1 MTARRVA
8 GGRGTARSAPG
19 LRAELAGIPEDV
31 YSPLAD
37 RVAAHPGPLVPLH
50 VGDTWLEPPEVARA
64 EALRSELHPGLHRYA
79 DTRGLPELVDAL
91 VDKLRERNGIPCE
104 RDEVLVTAGATGAL
118 AAAVGSF
125 AGPGDE
131 VLILAPFWPLIRGIV
146 TCLGAVPVEVPFY
159 DRLDSASGAVEAV
172 REHLGPRTKALY
184 VSSQSNPTRRVLPE
198 SWLAALAEFCRDH
211 GLWLLPDEVYEDLV
225 YRGEAFSPARV
236 APERT
241 FSVFSFSKSYGM
253 AGWRVGYLAGPREAV
268 AAARKLATH
277 LFYQAPTP
285 GQAAALGALRGGG
298 GFVAR
303 ARSLYAEIGAE
314 VAELLGLPPPEGSTF
329 LFLDLA
335 RWPGSGGLWRFLERC
350 LDEGVLLAPG
360 AACGEAYAGFA
371 RLCYTAAPP
380 DQVRGAVER
389 VARILRG

>member
-1 MTARRVA
+1 MKPPRPA
-8 GGRGTARSAPG
+8 GGAGADRRSPE
-19 LRAELAGIPEDV
+19 LREALAGIPEDV

-50 VGDTWLEPPEVARA
+50 VGDTWLDPPEEARA
-64 EALRSELHPGLHRYA
+64 EALRSQRHPGLHRYA

-91 VDKLRERNGIPCE
+91 VGKLRERNRIPCE
-104 RDEVLVTAGATGAL
+104 RDEVLVAAGATGAL

-125 AGPGDE
+125 AGPGTE

-146 TCLGAVPVEVPFY
+146 TCFGATPVEVPFY
-159 DRLDSASGAVEAV
+159 DRVDSDRAAVEAV
-172 REHLGPRTKALY
+172 RARIGPRTRALY
-184 VSSQSNPTRRVLPE
+184 VCSPSNPTGRLLPE
-198 SWLAALAEFCRDH
+198 PWLVALAELCRDFD
-211 GLWLLPDEVYEDLV
+211 LWLLSDEVYEDLV

-253 AGWRVGYLAGPREAV
+253 AGWRVGYLCGPREAV

-285 GQAAALGALRGGG
+285 GQVAALAALRGGAD
-298 GFVAR
+298 FVAR
-303 ARSLYAEIGAE
+303 ARSLYAEVGAE
-314 VAELLGLPPPEGSTF
+314 VAARLGLPPPEGSTF

-335 RWPGSGGLWRFLERC
+335 RWPASGGLWRFLDRC

-360 AACGEAYAGFA
+360 GACGEAYAGFA

-380 DQVRGAVER
+380 HEVRGAVER
-389 VARILRG
+389 VARILGA

>member
-1 MTARRVA
+1 MTPA
-8 GGRGTARSAPG
+8 GRQERDPAPAPSPG
-19 LRAELAGIPEDV
+19 LRAALAGIPEDV

-50 VGDTWLEPPEVARA
+50 VGDTWLDPPEAARA
-64 EALRSELHPGLHRYA
+64 EVLRSEAHPGLHRYA
-79 DTRGLPELVDAL
+79 ETRGIPELVDAL
-91 VDKLRERNGIPCE
+91 VAKLRDRNRIPCE
-104 RDEVLVTAGATGAL
+104 RDQVLVTAGATGAL

-146 TCLGAVPVEVPFY
+146 TCFGATPVEVPFY
-159 DRLDSASGAVEAV
+159 DRVDSARAAVAAV
-172 REHLGPRTKALY
+172 RARLGPRARALY
-184 VSSQSNPTRRVLPE
+184 VSSPSNPTGRVLPE
-198 SWLAALAEFCRDH
+198 SWLAALAELCRERD
-211 GLWLLPDEVYEDLV
+211 LWLLSDEVYEDLV
-225 YRGEAFSPARV
+225 YRGAAFSPARV

-253 AGWRVGYLAGPREAV
+253 AGWRVGYLCGPGEAV

-285 GQAAALGALRGGG
+285 GQVAALAALRGGG
-298 GFVAR
+298 DFVAR
-303 ARSLYAEIGAE
+303 ARSRYAELGSE
-314 VAELLGLPPPEGSTF
+314 VAGLLGVPPPEGSTF
-329 LFLDLA
+329 LFLDLG

-350 LDEGVLLAPG
+350 LEAGVLLAPG
-360 AACGEAYAGFA
+360 GACGEAYAGFA

-380 DQVRGAVER
+380 DRVRSAVER